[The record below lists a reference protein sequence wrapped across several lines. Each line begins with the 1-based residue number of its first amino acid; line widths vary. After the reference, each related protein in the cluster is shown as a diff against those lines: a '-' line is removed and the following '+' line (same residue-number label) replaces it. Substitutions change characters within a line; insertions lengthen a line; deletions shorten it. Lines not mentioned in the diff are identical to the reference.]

1 MKPYMVLK
9 HLAKNHNVHLVTFHQ
24 GGYPSSE
31 KIKAIRD
38 LGVNVHPIV
47 LDAFKAGI
55 RAVPLTL
62 FAAQPLEI
70 AYYNQPDF
78 AYKVDS
84 LMKDIDFDLVFAFFM
99 RTAEYVT
106 DKKVKK
112 ILMAEDCRELYQE
125 RSYKDSNNL
134 LQRLVRWWEVIKLRQ
149 YEPAIMEKFD
159 VATFVTVNDIEA
171 MKKINPRGNYRLLT
185 NGTDIE
191 KFVPASET
199 TERKGVLFAGKLD
212 IWANV
217 LMIERISKRIMP
229 LVWQEL
235 PDTEFHIVGANPP
248 RKIKRM
254 ANKRIKLI
262 PNVPDMKP
270 YLQQAE
276 VFVHPH
282 SGGSGIQNKLIEA
295 MACACPVVTTHTGT
309 QGIPAIDGENIMIG
323 ESDEEFASKIIMLLR
338 DKKFASILGANA
350 RQSIVENLSWEHV
363 FHQTDDIIAEII
375 G

>member
-9 HLAKNHNVHLVTFHQ
+9 HLAKNHNVHLITFHQ
-24 GGYPSSE
+24 GGYPSPE
-31 KIKAIRD
+31 KIKAIKD

-62 FAAQPLEI
+62 FAGQPLEI

-99 RTAEYVT
+99 RTAEYVA

-134 LQRLVRWWEVIKLRQ
+134 LQRLVRWWEVKKLRQ

-159 VATFVTVNDIEA
+159 AATFVTVNDIEA

-191 KFVPASET
+191 KFVPPSEA

-235 PDTEFHIVGANPP
+235 PDTEFHIVGANPTQ
-248 RKIKRM
+248 KIKRM

-338 DKKFASILGANA
+338 DKEFANMLGANA
-350 RQSIVENLSWEHV
+350 RQAIVENLSWAHV
-363 FHQTDDIIAEII
+363 FHQTDALIAEIL